1 MVTALVSVG
10 AGNIGAMDAQP
21 VVGDGQRRIAES
33 FNDYFANFGIAI
45 EPEDVVCG
53 SRRTI
58 RHDSGWVITYRVDPD
73 AAGAVSLEFY
83 ATHRRTNDRHARI
96 TADGEGEYLEALSEI
111 AFLDSDNSVVE
122 HEDRNAAIAQRLR
135 DRGLY
140 PHPAE
145 D

>member
-1 MVTALVSVG
+1 
-10 AGNIGAMDAQP
+10 MDTQP
-21 VVGDGQRRIAES
+21 VVGDGQRRIAAS
-33 FNDYFANFGIAI
+33 FNDYFGTFGIFIA
-45 EPEDVVCG
+45 PEDVIIG

-96 TADGEGEYLEALSEI
+96 TADGRGEHLEALREI
-111 AFLDSDNSVVE
+111 VILNSDNAVDDFESS
-122 HEDRNAAIAQRLR
+122 NAGIERRLLE
-135 DRGLY
+135 RGLY
-140 PHPAE
+140 PHPRE